1 MACSKYTLTNT
12 GSTIV
17 NFNYQRCDD
26 AKWEYQVELL
36 PNQTK
41 NIWLLNRTYST
52 AFPTSIVEVD
62 LGVFP
67 PSAVTPT
74 PTQTPTNT
82 ATPTGTPAV
91 TPSNT
96 ATPTST
102 AAVTPTPTSTPTQTQ
117 TSTPTQTQSPSP
129 TSSPTYYGFELGFG
143 NTPNNA
149 CSATETS
156 YYGTRSGG
164 STIDTG
170 ETLYTDLTLSTEAPD
185 GYYSDGTI
193 LYVVSGGNGEI
204 TGKYNNG
211 CATLVTPTPTLTQ
224 TATNTPTPSVT
235 PSATPIARYE
245 WDALC
250 HSESDADDA
259 CGCVGTAT
267 VWSNQPQFSASTL
280 FWSDATGVNTGNPVG
295 FYAIDNI
302 VYYVND
308 DCGVGCST
316 GATLG
321 YSQICSVTP
330 TVTPTNTQTPTP
342 TSTQILTPTPSTT
355 PTNTP
360 TNTQSGTPA
369 VTPSPTPS
377 SFGTNTFKVTM
388 SDNGRAV
395 FLSYTLTEAPYVG
408 TPGVGFSGT
417 TGTFPLVAGPATVY
431 GTHAALSSDTVRF
444 TITSTGSGG
453 VDIAYYL
460 NGDIQTI
467 QSGSLVS
474 GTNTISLFIG
484 GSVLVTDTIEFDIA

>member
-41 NIWLLNRTYST
+41 NIWLLNTTYST
-52 AFPTSIVEVD
+52 AFPTSIVKLD

-74 PTQTPTNT
+74 PT
-82 ATPTGTPAV
+82 G
-91 TPSNT
+91 
-96 ATPTST
+96 T
-102 AAVTPTPTSTPTQTQ
+102 AAVTPTPTGTAAVTPTPTQTPTNTATQTPTPTGTAAVTPTPTQTQ
-117 TSTPTQTQSPSP
+117 TQTPTQTQTQTQSPTP

-143 NTPNNA
+143 NTPNDA
-149 CSATETS
+149 CGATETS

-164 STIDTG
+164 SSIDTG

-235 PSATPIARYE
+235 PSATPVARY
-245 WDALC
+245 AQSSIC
-250 HSESDADDA
+250 HDETSADDA
-259 CGCVGTAT
+259 CGCAGTAT
-267 VWSNQPQFSASTL
+267 IWSNQPQFSASTL

-316 GATLG
+316 GSTLG
-321 YSQICSVTP
+321 YSQFCSVTP
-330 TVTPTNTQTPTP
+330 TVTPTNTLTPTP
-342 TSTQILTPTPSTT
+342 TSTQILTPTP
-355 PTNTP
+355 
-360 TNTQSGTPA
+360 TQTGTPP

-388 SDNGRAV
+388 EDSSRAL
-395 FLSYTLTEAPYVG
+395 FLSYTLTEAPYIG
-408 TPGVGFSGT
+408 TPGVGFSAT

-431 GTHAALSSDTVRF
+431 GTHAAISSDTVRF
-444 TITSTGSGG
+444 TITSTGSGS

-460 NGDIQTI
+460 NGSIQTI
-467 QSGSLVS
+467 QSGSVVN
-474 GTNTISLFIG
+474 GTNTISIFIG
-484 GSVLVTDTIEFDIA
+484 GSVSTSDTIEFFVA

>member
-74 PTQTPTNT
+74 PTGTAAVTP
-82 ATPTGTPAV
+82 TPTGTPAV
-91 TPSNT
+91 TPTNT
-96 ATPTST
+96 STPTQ
-102 AAVTPTPTSTPTQTQ
+102 TPTQTQ
-117 TSTPTQTQSPSP
+117 TSTPTQTQSPTP

-164 STIDTG
+164 STIEPG

-193 LYVVSGGNGEI
+193 LYIVSGGNGVI
-204 TGKYNNG
+204 TNKYNNG
-211 CATLVTPTPTLTQ
+211 CDTLVTPTPTVTQ
-224 TATNTPTPSVT
+224 TATNTPTPSIT
-235 PSATPIARYE
+235 PSATPAPRY
-245 WDALC
+245 AQSSIC
-250 HSESDADDA
+250 HDETTADDA
-259 CGCVGTAT
+259 CGCAGTAT
-267 VWSNQPQFSASTL
+267 IWSNQPQFSASTL

-330 TVTPTNTQTPTP
+330 TPTPTQTNTPTVTQTPTDTPQVTPTNTSTTTPTNTQT
-342 TSTQILTPTPSTT
+342 
-355 PTNTP
+355 
-360 TNTQSGTPA
+360 GTPA
-369 VTPSPTPS
+369 VTPTTTNTPTAS
-377 SFGTNTFKVTM
+377 SFGSNTLRVEIV
-388 SDNGRAV
+388 NAGRARTNGY
-395 FLSYTLTEAPYVG
+395 SLTQMPYDT
-408 TPGVGFSGT
+408 TPGSGFTAS
-417 TGTFPLVAGPATVY
+417 TGTFPITAGEVVF
-431 GTHAALSSDTVRF
+431 GTHQAFSSSVFNYITFEMECDIDGELSIVLFQNGGFLRAQGPYNLVSSGPNTVTFALSA
-444 TITSTGSGG
+444 
-453 VDIAYYL
+453 DI
-460 NGDIQTI
+460 
-467 QSGSLVS
+467 
-474 GTNTISLFIG
+474 
-484 GSVLVTDTIEFDIA
+484 LVTDTLYFQLS

>member
-164 STIDTG
+164 STIEPG

-193 LYVVSGGNGEI
+193 LYIVSGGNGII
-204 TGKYNNG
+204 TNKYNNG
-211 CATLVTPTPTLTQ
+211 CDTLVTPTPTLTQ
-224 TATNTPTPSVT
+224 TATNTPTPSIT
-235 PSATPIARYE
+235 PSATPAPRY
-245 WDALC
+245 AHSSIC
-250 HSESDADDA
+250 HDETSADDA

-302 VYYVND
+302 VYYVEN

-316 GATLG
+316 GSTLG
-321 YSQICSVTP
+321 FSQLCSVTP

-377 SFGTNTFKVTM
+377 SFGTNTFKV
-388 SDNGRAV
+388 SILAGRASV
-395 FLSYTLTEAPYVG
+395 NNFTLTEIPYIG
-408 TPGVGFSGT
+408 TSGVGFTGTSGT
-417 TGTFPLVAGPATVY
+417 YPLTVGGTNY
-431 GTHAALSSDTVRF
+431 GTHQAVSGQTVSF
-444 TITSTGSGG
+444 EINSTGGPQVG
-453 VDIAYYL
+453 IDYYK
-460 NGDIQTI
+460 N
-467 QSGSLVS
+467 GSLVQGYS
-474 GTNTISLFIG
+474 SSISAGDNTINIFIG
-484 GSVLVTDTIEFDIA
+484 GAASASPTDKMEFFIY